1 MRNYIL
7 LLSLLFNGIISA
19 QNIEMTDI
27 EIVNKKMDEQEY
39 SWNNG
44 DIPGFMLHY
53 WTSDS
58 LSFVGKNGLN
68 KGWKKTLN
76 SYLSNYDNKDKMGTL
91 YFNNL
96 SINKID
102 INTIHVV
109 GSWKLIRN
117 DDLGDLEG
125 YYSLIWQ
132 KKNGQWVIIADHS
145 S

>member
-1 MRNYIL
+1 MKNYL
-7 LLSLLFNGIISA
+7 LIITLLANGITWA
-19 QNIEMTDI
+19 QNAIINDLDI
-27 EIVNKKMDEQEY
+27 VRNNMSEQEY

-44 DIPGFMLHY
+44 DIPGFMKHY

-58 LSFVGKNGLN
+58 LSFVGKSGLN
-68 KGWKKTLN
+68 RGWKKTLDN
-76 SYLSNYDNKDKMGTL
+76 YLISYDNKDKMGTL

-102 INTIHVV
+102 INTIHVI
-109 GSWKLIRN
+109 GSWTLKRN
-117 DDLGDLEG
+117 DDLGNLSG

-132 KKNGQWVIIADHS
+132 KKNNQWVIIADHS

>member
-1 MRNYIL
+1 MKNYL
-7 LLSLLFNGIISA
+7 LIITLLANGITWA
-19 QNIEMTDI
+19 QNAIINDLDI
-27 EIVNKKMDEQEY
+27 VRNNMSEQEN

-44 DIPGFMLHY
+44 DIPGFMKHY

-58 LSFVGKNGLN
+58 LSFVGKSGLN
-68 KGWKKTLN
+68 RGWKKTLDN
-76 SYLSNYDNKDKMGTL
+76 YLISYDNKDKMGTL

-102 INTIHVV
+102 INTIHVI
-109 GSWKLIRN
+109 GSWTLKRN
-117 DDLGDLEG
+117 DDLGNLSG

-132 KKNGQWVIIADHS
+132 KKNNQWVIIADHS

>member
-1 MRNYIL
+1 MKNYL
-7 LLSLLFNGIISA
+7 LIITLLTNGITWA
-19 QNIEMTDI
+19 QNSIINDLDI
-27 EIVNKKMDEQEY
+27 VRNNMSEQEN

-44 DIPGFMLHY
+44 DIPGFMKHY

-58 LSFVGKNGLN
+58 LSFVGKSGLN
-68 KGWKKTLN
+68 RGWKKTLDN
-76 SYLSNYDNKDKMGTL
+76 YLISYDNKDKMGTL

-102 INTIHVV
+102 INTIHVI
-109 GSWKLIRN
+109 GSWTLKRN
-117 DDLGDLEG
+117 DDLGNLSG

-132 KKNGQWVIIADHS
+132 KKNNQWVIIADHS

>member
-1 MRNYIL
+1 MKNYL
-7 LLSLLFNGIISA
+7 LIITLLANGITWT
-19 QNIEMTDI
+19 QNSIKNDLDI
-27 EIVNKKMDEQEY
+27 VRNNMSEQEN

-44 DIPGFMLHY
+44 DIPGFMKHY

-58 LSFVGKNGLN
+58 LSFVGKSGLN
-68 KGWKKTLN
+68 RGWKKTLDN
-76 SYLSNYDNKDKMGTL
+76 YLISYDNKDKMGTL

-102 INTIHVV
+102 INTIHVI
-109 GSWKLIRN
+109 GSWTLKRN
-117 DDLGDLEG
+117 DDLGNLSG

-132 KKNGQWVIIADHS
+132 KKNNQWVIIADHS